1 MARKNTSLKDF
12 IYDNLL
18 YLLLAPLSLTLLLA
32 EQEVAFGLSRR
43 VMDPSKG
50 LVIGLAAQR
59 IIAALIL
66 IFAIR
71 KMWLN
76 TRR

>member
-12 IYDNLL
+12 IYSNLL
-18 YLLLAPLSLTLLLA
+18 YLLLAPLALILLLA
-32 EQEVAFGLSRR
+32 EQEIAFGVSRS
-43 VMDPSKG
+43 VMPQSRG
-50 LVIGLAAQR
+50 LVIGLTTQR
-59 IIAALIL
+59 IVAALIF